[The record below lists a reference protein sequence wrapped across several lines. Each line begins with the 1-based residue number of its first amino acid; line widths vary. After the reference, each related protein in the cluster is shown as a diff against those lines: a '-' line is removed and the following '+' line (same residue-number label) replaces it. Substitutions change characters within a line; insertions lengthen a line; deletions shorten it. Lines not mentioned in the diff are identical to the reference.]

1 MDTAKI
7 SWTNDATQDAFDFA
21 NNPNNA
27 ALRVEICEK
36 VKYWARVGKRGQ
48 FTRTGE
54 SRPPRVSPI
63 TAADISESMTG
74 AVANYLR
81 DKFIIGSKDVRAGS
95 FSAYLV
101 LAAAGRIDWSQLA
114 ERLLCKYLPDEYV
127 PATTPRSVP
136 TAGSAPVKSRLP

>member
-1 MDTAKI
+1 MDATKI
-7 SWTNDATQDAFDFA
+7 LWTNHATQDTFEYA

-27 ALRVEICEK
+27 AQRAEICEK
-36 VKYWARVGKRGQ
+36 IKYWARVGKRGQ

-54 SRPPRVSPI
+54 SKPHRSLPI
-63 TAADISESMTG
+63 SAADISESMTG

-101 LAAAGRIDWSQLA
+101 LAAVGRIDWPQLA
-114 ERLLCKYLPDEYV
+114 ERLLCKHLPDEYV
-127 PATTPRSVP
+127 PATTPRDVNSP
-136 TAGSAPVKSRLP
+136 RRSNCL